1 MISTARILILSLGV
15 LGLSTTRFS
24 REAPVA
30 AFRFSIA
37 PVASKHANEALW
49 RATASFAPPGVRP
62 AVFDIRLATA
72 HHEALKPGAVVNGA
86 FLRAESI
93 TGILPWYA
101 LSNAF
106 PPSGSG
112 GLSLVPADSVPFV
125 ATVRQMSPTG
135 FPWSVEIRLQN
146 TARCLLLLDVKAQ
159 KGELRPVAEE
169 YNSQILSALVS
180 LGVARPQ

>member
-1 MISTARILILSLGV
+1 M
-15 LGLSTTRFS
+15 
-24 REAPVA
+24 
-30 AFRFSIA
+30 
-37 PVASKHANEALW
+37 
-49 RATASFAPPGVRP
+49 
-62 AVFDIRLATA
+62 
-72 HHEALKPGAVVNGA
+72 NGA

-159 KGELRPVAEE
+159 KGELRPVADE

-180 LGVARPQ
+180 LGVARQQ